1 MRPMG
6 LVLAVVVL
14 SDLRQVEAQA
24 VEQVPPRKEA
34 VVSGVLMVP
43 HGDFRRALGTV
54 GYGGGFHGGVA
65 IGSSPVSVGVDSHLL
80 FYELRSRRDHEMI
93 LTAHGLLRLIR
104 RTPSR
109 RPYAE
114 ALVGIKGFSI
124 EPTRIGTTSYGV
136 GGGMQLPLKRRD
148 SAGGRDEQF
157 VEIGVRYTRGGGA
170 RVDYERFTS
179 TSRSVMVYVGSGRR
193 Y

>member
-6 LVLAVVVL
+6 LVLAFVVL
-14 SDLRQVEAQA
+14 LDLRQVEAQA
-24 VEQVPPRKEA
+24 VEQVSPRKEA

-54 GYGGGFHGGVA
+54 GYGGGFQGGVA
-65 IGSSPVSVGVDSHLL
+65 IGSSPISVGVDSHLL
-80 FYELRSRRDHEMI
+80 FYERPSGRDHEMI
-93 LTAHGLLRLIR
+93 LTAHGLLRLSTR
-104 RTPSR
+104 ARVR

-124 EPTRIGTTSYGV
+124 EPNRIGTTSYGV
-136 GGGMQLPLKRRD
+136 GGGMQLPRKRRD
-148 SAGGRDEQF
+148 RGRDRDEQF
-157 VEIGVRYTRGGGA
+157 VEIGVRYARGGGA

-179 TSRSVMVYVGSGRR
+179 TSHSVMVYVGSGRR
-193 Y
+193 F

>member
-1 MRPMG
+1 MRPMA

-14 SDLRQVEAQA
+14 SDLAQVEAQV
-24 VEQVPPRKEA
+24 VEHASLRKEA
-34 VVSGVLMVP
+34 VVSGVLMLP

-65 IGSSPVSVGVDSHLL
+65 IGSSPVSVGVDSHVLL
-80 FYELRSRRDHEMI
+80 YELGSGRDHEMI
-93 LTAHGLLRLIR
+93 LTAHGLLRLFR

-124 EPTRIGTTSYGV
+124 EPNRLGTTSYGV
-136 GGGMQLPLKRRD
+136 GGGVQLPLKRRN
-148 SAGGRDEQF
+148 GGTTDEQF
-157 VEIGVRYTRGGGA
+157 VEIGVRYARGGGA

-179 TSRSVMVYVGSGRR
+179 TSQSVMVYVGSGRR
-193 Y
+193 F

>member
-6 LVLAVVVL
+6 LVLAVVMLWGL
-14 SDLRQVEAQA
+14 SQVEAQT
-24 VEQVPPRKEA
+24 VEHASPRKEA
-34 VVSGVLMVP
+34 VVSGVLMLP
-43 HGDFRRALGTV
+43 QGDFRRALGTI

-65 IGSSPVSVGVDSHLL
+65 IGSRPVSVGVDSHLL
-80 FYELRSRRDHEMI
+80 FYERASRRDHEMI
-93 LTAHGLLRLIR
+93 LTAHGLLRFWG
-104 RTPSR
+104 RTRSA

-124 EPTRIGTTSYGV
+124 EPNRIGTTSYGV

-148 SAGGRDEQF
+148 AGGRDEQF
-157 VEIGVRYTRGGGA
+157 VEIGVRYARGGGA

-179 TSRSVMVYVGSGRR
+179 TSRSVMGYVGSGRR
-193 Y
+193 F